1 MRTNKLCKPTTW
13 SIPPPFGHRRNP
25 FSHSFDAWIH
35 TIDAYT
41 GQDLLYLNHRGNIP
55 PASVVKKGERR
66 ANPFKERKQFNST
79 DFIGG
84 AVPSSLSPL
93 DADSWEEED
102 NDKKQEEEM
111 EG

>member
-1 MRTNKLCKPTTW
+1 MT
-13 SIPPPFGHRRNP
+13 SPPFERRCNP
-25 FSHSFDAWIH
+25 FPHSFDAWIH

-55 PASVVKKGERR
+55 PASVIKKGERR

-79 DFIGG
+79 DFIDG
-84 AVPSSLSPL
+84 AAPSSLSLL
-93 DADSWEEED
+93 DADSWEEEEKF
-102 NDKKQEEEM
+102 DKKQVEEM